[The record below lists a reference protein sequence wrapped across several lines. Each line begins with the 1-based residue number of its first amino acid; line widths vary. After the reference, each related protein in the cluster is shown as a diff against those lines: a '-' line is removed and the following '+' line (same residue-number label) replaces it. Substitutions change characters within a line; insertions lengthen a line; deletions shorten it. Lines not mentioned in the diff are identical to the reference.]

1 MIFKQQPVFLK
12 RSLDNVSLDW
22 SEKITSSC
30 DWPVIAT
37 LLSGKTEAGLQDC
50 KNIFPRAQ
58 FTRQVFCSFLSAP
71 MCGKSRKHSFN
82 TEVSWIPLFHAH
94 GRCRPSFWVTG
105 TTHFESV
112 DMNCQIRP
120 IKGYTRSWYTG
131 TGRLKK
137 WLQAL
142 SPFLFLF
149 FAPPFFRVSFTFA
162 PGRSWVSLKCSK
174 VMCRF
179 GRHTKIAV

>member
-22 SEKITSSC
+22 SEKITLLATDLLLPLC
-30 DWPVIAT
+30 YQARPKPVCRIA
-37 LLSGKTEAGLQDC
+37 KTF
-50 KNIFPRAQ
+50 FPRAQ

-82 TEVSWIPLFHAH
+82 TEVSWIPLFHAR

-105 TTHFESV
+105 TTRFESV

-120 IKGYTRSWYTG
+120 IKGYPRSWYTG

-162 PGRSWVSLKCSK
+162 PGRGWVSLKCSK